1 MGLDVMVPPFN
12 AGRISAAPSHCSSST
27 WGSVCPRQLPGQD
40 KEGAREEDG
49 DNVLLTKL
57 LFGLAV
63 AGMESAEKG
72 PGVTLGKLRML
83 RDKLTV
89 RFEALRP
96 GETVRGPTT
105 GRADG
110 LYSNVHG
117 RAADSGWPWGSSR
130 RWSGEG

>member
-27 WGSVCPRQLPGQD
+27 WCSVCPRQLPGQD

-63 AGMESAEKG
+63 AGMESTEEN
-72 PGVTLGKLRML
+72 PNVTLDELGML
-83 RDKLTV
+83 R
-89 RFEALRP
+89 ENM
-96 GETVRGPTT
+96 T
-105 GRADG
+105 GRLEVLDQ
-110 LYSNVHG
+110 G
-117 RAADSGWPWGSSR
+117 RRSGIRG
-130 RWSGEG
+130 